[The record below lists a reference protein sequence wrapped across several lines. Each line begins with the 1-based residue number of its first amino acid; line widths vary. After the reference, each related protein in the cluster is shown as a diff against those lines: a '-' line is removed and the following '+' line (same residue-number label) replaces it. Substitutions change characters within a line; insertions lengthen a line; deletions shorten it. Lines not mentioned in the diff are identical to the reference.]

1 MQMASAVGIPSK
13 TSWSTTA
20 LRRSAGGV
28 IYVAA
33 GFSGDEQTPGQGRE
47 FVHWLEDRNFESPA
61 QLYQLVRNY
70 WQEVSGSTAAS
81 IALVFQQDTH
91 ITVMSFGFAMI
102 GLLRGEESRWLIDGQ
117 GEEQVLEGSLQSG
130 DRLLLATARA
140 RDVSPSLEIWQNAT
154 ADDIASDLF
163 GRISSHPNSGEL
175 AYNVL
180 EWRDQSPVHSAN
192 VEEDAGDYSD
202 LDQNSPTDEV
212 QFEINQ
218 GQAGNEKYLD
228 DQSGVSGQDLE
239 EKGQTAPGAS
249 HTFTA
254 DSRPSVPKS
263 PVGSSHLIAPEK
275 IAAGIVATQ
284 QEQVQKVEKQRL
296 SDRWVG
302 IIARLQSLSWL
313 RLVAAIVLIGGVV
326 GGVMI
331 WRELNIRQENRD
343 VIVPLEQEVEA
354 LQTIPE
360 EQRLEQRDSAKSLL
374 ERLQA
379 TRVNSRSNRTRLIE
393 LTTQVEQIYQTV
405 SGERDVVNL
414 PIFYDFRL
422 VVANF
427 LATKADRFED
437 QAVFLDANEKKL
449 INLNLQSKNN
459 RTVSQE
465 ALADSRDIV
474 ADALR
479 AVVLKQETVEEM
491 PYSGDAPSIIS
502 NLSDMTEPA
511 LLDEFGTNLYVL
523 DKGKQQLWRINQ
535 ENESASPSAWI
546 RSAPGV
552 DFAST
557 TSLTIDGD
565 IWLGTNQGN
574 IYRLRRGER
583 LEFLVEGLLE
593 PFTST
598 LLLATTEDGNK
609 LAVVEP
615 AQNRLV
621 VLSKDGVYQL
631 QMKSEQIGGVTD
643 IFLSQDERYAYLVAG
658 SVVYQVEI

>member
-20 LRRSAGGV
+20 LRRSAAGV

-70 WQEVSGSTAAS
+70 WQEISQNTAAS

-102 GLLRGEESRWLIDGQ
+102 GLLRGEDSRWLVDGQ
-117 GEEQVLEGSLQSG
+117 HAEQVLEGNLQSG

-140 RDVSPSLEIWQNAT
+140 RDVSPSLEIWQTAT

-180 EWRDQSPVHSAN
+180 EWGEPAPDSSMSESVSA
-192 VEEDAGDYSD
+192 ADYSTAND
-202 LDQNSPTDEV
+202 D

-218 GQAGNEKYLD
+218 GDAGNQEYLD
-228 DQSGVSGQDLE
+228 NQSDNEDDDSLNLNENERTMPV
-239 EKGQTAPGAS
+239 ANPA
-249 HTFTA
+249 FTA
-254 DSRPSVPKS
+254 DPRPLTPRS
-263 PVGSSHLIAPEK
+263 PASAHLIAPEK

-284 QEQVQKVEKQRL
+284 QEQVQKVQRQRF
-296 SDRWVG
+296 SDKWVG
-302 IIARLQSLSWL
+302 IISRLQSLSWL
-313 RLVAAIVLIGGVV
+313 RLVAAIIVIGGVV

-331 WRELNIRQENRD
+331 WRELNIRQEKRD
-343 VIVPLEQEVEA
+343 VIVPLEQEVESLKA
-354 LQTIPE
+354 IPE
-360 EQRLEQRDSAKSLL
+360 DQRLEQRDSAKSLL
-374 ERLQA
+374 EKLQA
-379 TRVNSRSNRTRLIE
+379 TRVDSRANRTRLIE
-393 LTTQVEQIYQTV
+393 ITTQVEQIYQTV

-414 PIFYDFRL
+414 PVFYDFRL

-427 LATKADRFED
+427 LATKADLFED

-474 ADALR
+474 AGSLR
-479 AVVLKQETVEEM
+479 AMVLKQNTVEEM
-491 PYSGDAPSIIS
+491 PYSGGAPSVVS
-502 NLSDMTEPA
+502 NLNDMTEPA
-511 LLDEFGTNLYVL
+511 LLDEFGSNLYVL

-535 ENESASPSAWI
+535 ESEDASPSGWI

-643 IFLSQDERYAYLVAG
+643 IFISQDERYAYLVAG